1 MFEIILI
8 ILSQIGLNPL
18 SDAETNGKLFHKPMI
33 KEKRIILPDNF
44 NPEKAKEEL
53 LKARKTGNKELFS
66 RLSSYLHEWWKRN
79 REISRFTLSAGN
91 KTIPSYP
98 LSSEE
103 NVNVFSEST
112 KWGND
117 VRMDSRDSI
126 YNVKITSLSN
136 GELYAIAILE
146 DSIKVILMS
155 KDNGETWKIKYEYN
169 FGGNY
174 KLLSPGIM
182 TVNDTLVEWYVI
194 HYISSNTYYGWVKVT
209 LPDSGDFPIYWG
221 SPTGTNQYYVY
232 SLHLASDAPV
242 YGSTRNLYAT
252 WIEKDFGESWS
263 RIMFSRSDELDVS
276 AWEIGPINLYSTS
289 GVGPYWLMTR
299 IAYGQPDKLWIA
311 VILHSWGYFPN
322 AILGCFSDDFGA
334 TWSNIWLRESGETY
348 ADISASYK
356 DSNWVIIFGRGPDR
370 LTTTDLYVL
379 YSTDGGL
386 NWTEEI
392 WDTSGTQNF
401 LADVFIDD
409 SSTSF
414 FAVYRKNYN
423 IYKELRVKIGDINNP
438 ASWTA
443 GDVVNEDNT
452 RNLSDIHIPSI
463 GFNYLTQEP
472 VVTWTDFSN
481 NIYSIWF
488 DALSRVRISEDR
500 RNINKNLSVF
510 INGKNSAKI
519 LLTLTSFSRVKL
531 NLFSTSGRKV
541 KEIFDGGL
549 TPGTHS
555 FKVKM
560 PVSGKYFLKIK
571 TKEGEDTEPVILIK

>member
-1 MFEIILI
+1 MFKMILI
-8 ILSQIGLNPL
+8 ILSQTGFL
-18 SDAETNGKLFHKPMI
+18 SFSNVETNGKFFHKSII
-33 KEKRIILPDNF
+33 KENRTILPDNF
-44 NPEKAKEEL
+44 NPEKAKKEL

-66 RLSSYLHEWWKRN
+66 RLSSYLHEWWERN
-79 REISRFTLSAGN
+79 RKISTFSVSTEN
-91 KTIPSYP
+91 KTISSFS
-98 LSSEE
+98 SSEE
-103 NVNVFSEST
+103 NLNIFSEST

-117 VRMDSRDSI
+117 VRMDSRDNI
-126 YNVKITSLSN
+126 YDVKITSLSN

-169 FGGNY
+169 FGSDY
-174 KLLSPGIM
+174 RLLSPGII

-194 HYISSNTYYGWVKVT
+194 HNISANTYYGWVKVT

-221 SPTGTNQYYVY
+221 SPTGTNGFYIY
-232 SLHLASDAPV
+232 SLHLTSDAPV
-242 YGSTRNLYAT
+242 YGPMKNLYAT

-276 AWEIGPINLYSTS
+276 NWEIGPTNLYSTS

-299 IAYGQPDKLWIA
+299 IAYGQPDKLWI
-311 VILHSWGYFPN
+311 VVTLHSWGYFPN
-322 AILGCFSDDFGA
+322 AILGCFSNDFGV
-334 TWSNIWLRESGETY
+334 TWSNNNWLRESGETY

-370 LTTTDLYVL
+370 LTTTDLYLL

-386 NWTEEI
+386 NWTENI

-401 LADVFIDD
+401 LADVFVDD

-414 FAVYRKNYN
+414 FGVYRKNYD
-423 IYKELRVKIGDINNP
+423 IYKELIVKVGDINNP

-463 GFNYLTQEP
+463 GFNYFTQEP
-472 VVTWTDFSN
+472 LVAWTDFSN

-500 RNINKNLSVF
+500 KNINKNLSVF
-510 INGKNSAKI
+510 ITGKNSAKI
-519 LLTLTSFSRVKL
+519 LFTLTSFSMVKL

-541 KEIFDGGL
+541 KEIFEGGL
-549 TPGTHS
+549 TQGTHS
-555 FKVKM
+555 FRIRI

-571 TKEGEDTEPVILIK
+571 TEKGEDTESIILIK